1 MPINELKGG
10 EKMISV
16 KCLDDGNV
24 YWFSAR
30 TAYEA
35 MTNMKYTLNLNH
47 SDKNAIINKTESGL
61 HLWME
66 HCGNTYATRM

>member
-1 MPINELKGG
+1 
-10 EKMISV
+10 MIAV
-16 KCLDDGNV
+16 KCLDSGIV

-35 MTNMKYTLNLNH
+35 MNNMKYTLNLNH

-66 HCGNTYATRM
+66 HWGNTYVARM

>member
-1 MPINELKGG
+1 
-10 EKMISV
+10 MISV
-16 KCLDDGNV
+16 KCLDDGAV

-35 MTNMKYTLNLNH
+35 MNSMKYMLNLNH
-47 SDKNAIINKTESGL
+47 LDKNVIINKTESGL

-66 HCGNTYATRM
+66 HCGNTYVARM